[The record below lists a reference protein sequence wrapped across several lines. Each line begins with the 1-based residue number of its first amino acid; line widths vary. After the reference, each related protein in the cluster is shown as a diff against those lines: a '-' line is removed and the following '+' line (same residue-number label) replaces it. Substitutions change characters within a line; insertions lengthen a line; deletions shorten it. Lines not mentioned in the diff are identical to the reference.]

1 LRYNAA
7 IKLYFTRLKVI
18 MKKINVALVR
28 LFQFLVFVIFTFTI
42 LLYFSVMVL
51 LPLDLVA
58 LLIKFLGLFGISSL
72 IAALIAI
79 TVIGYL
85 SFSAYKIPGL
95 GKIIIDT
102 GVDLMNTGKA
112 RIEAFNEIIEK
123 IKE

>member
-1 LRYNAA
+1 MRYNAA

>member
-1 LRYNAA
+1 
-7 IKLYFTRLKVI
+7 